1 MPRRAKA
8 ALTLPLLVLS
18 VFACS
23 SDDTAPGDPASP
35 CPSLPVASRFAGG
48 SPDGHADPFGA
59 KATKQARAGRIKDGA
74 LIKQPDTARNKVRVG
89 DFAIANS
96 KIAAYIEDK
105 GESDGYTTF
114 GGEILALETVGDDGR
129 PRGLSLY
136 GETLIALS
144 RQTVAP
150 ETVTVLNDGSDGKAA
165 VIRAEG
171 TLKNI
176 GFLDTFAG
184 LLRDE
189 YNIPAA
195 LDFILEPEAEHLRV
209 RLSLKN
215 TTQESLDFVGK
226 QMVGFFQSSRA
237 LTFTEAEGF
246 ADAKG
251 KNPWVGFD
259 ATQSSFAVRAVGST
273 LDTGLSVSGF
283 QYFSASGLTVDACAE
298 KTVEYLDFIPAQGNV
313 DGLREAVRRDQ
324 GEPAGRVVTGRVQD
338 AAGAAVPGALVHALG
353 ADGKYQTRVQA
364 DDTGAF
370 SLHAAAG
377 AATLHAT
384 ALGYPVSQPVA
395 LDASATSANVILDTA
410 GAIRV
415 VATED
420 GSNLPLPVRV
430 QIIPVAAVAAAPAA
444 FGVPSETEGRLHQAF
459 AMNGDITLAVPPGQH
474 RVLVTR
480 GYEYELLDQVVSVA
494 AGKPT
499 EVVAKLKHSV
509 DSAGVMCA
517 DFHVH
522 SHYSADSADLPVTK
536 VKSAVADGLD
546 IPFSSE
552 HEWIID
558 FQPIVQSLG
567 VSKWAH
573 GFPSSELTTFT
584 FGHFGIVPIQPKPDQ
599 VNNGAVPWLG
609 KSTKEIFAAVHA
621 QAEKPVLVVNHP
633 SGGGLSSFFSRTG
646 FERAQA
652 KGKGELWSDDFDAL
666 EVFNDSNFE
675 QNRAQSVGDWFAI
688 LNSGRNVWA
697 VGSSDSHFIRSTP
710 VGYPRTCMVF
720 GHDDPERLT
729 ADGVRDVLRSG
740 AATISGGLYLTVE
753 GPGGVRP
760 GGTGAAGAYKI
771 VVQAPSWLSA
781 KSLETI
787 VDGVTTDTVTLTATG
802 AGPGK
807 RYEATVNVQANSSAA
822 RHWVVFHASSDA
834 DLAPLH
840 PGRKAFAVSNPIFF

>member
-1 MPRRAKA
+1 MPRRAQP
-8 ALTLPLLVLS
+8 LLPLLVLS
-18 VFACS
+18 LFACS
-23 SDDTAPGDPASP
+23 SDDSAPGDPNSP
-35 CPSLPVASRFAGG
+35 CPALPVTSRFPGG
-48 SPDGHADPFGA
+48 SLDGHADPFGA
-59 KATKQARAGRIKDGA
+59 KASKQARAGRIKDPA

-150 ETVTVLNDGSDGKAA
+150 ESVTVLNDGSDGKAA
-165 VIRAEG
+165 VVRAEG

-176 GFLDTFAG
+176 RFLDTFAG

-195 LDFILEPEAEHLRV
+195 LDYILEPDAEHLRV

-215 TTQESLDFVGK
+215 TGTEAYDFVGK

-237 LTFTEAEGF
+237 LTFTESEGF
-246 ADAKG
+246 ADPKG
-251 KNPWVGFD
+251 KNAWVGFD
-259 ATQSSFAVRAVGST
+259 AAQSSFAVRAVGST
-273 LDTGLSVSGF
+273 IDSGLSVSGF
-283 QYFSASGLTVDACAE
+283 QYFSASGLTLDACAE
-298 KTVEYLDFIPAQGNV
+298 KSVDYLDFVPAQGNV
-313 DGLREAVRRDQ
+313 DALREAVRRDQ
-324 GEPAGRVVTGRVQD
+324 GEPAARVISGRVQD
-338 AAGAAVPGALVHALG
+338 ATGAAVPGALVHALT
-353 ADGKYQTRVQA
+353 ADGKYQTRVLA

-370 SLHAAAG
+370 SLHAVAG

-384 ALGYPVSQPVA
+384 SSGYPVSQPVSV
-395 LDASATSANVILDTA
+395 DASATTGTVVLDA
-410 GAIRV
+410 PGSIRV
-415 VATED
+415 IATED
-420 GSNLPLPVRV
+420 GSNAQLPVRV
-430 QIIPVAAVAAAPAA
+430 QVIPVAPVAPAPAA
-444 FGVPSETEGRLHQAF
+444 FGVQAEAEGRLHQAF

-480 GYEYELLDQVVSVA
+480 GYEYELLDQVVSVS
-494 AGKPT
+494 AGKVT
-499 EVVAKLKHSV
+499 EVPAKLKHSV
-509 DSAGVMCA
+509 DSTGFMCA

-522 SHYSADSADLPVTK
+522 SYFSADSADVPVNK

-552 HEWIID
+552 HEWVID

-584 FGHFGIVPIQPKPDQ
+584 FGHFGVVPIQPKPDQ
-599 VNNGAVPWLG
+599 VNNGAIPWIG

-633 SGGGLSSFFSRTG
+633 SGGSFQSFFSRTG
-646 FERAQA
+646 FERAQG

-675 QNRAQSVGDWFAI
+675 TNRAQSVGDWFAI

-697 VGSSDSHFIRSTP
+697 VGSSDSHYIRTSP
-710 VGYPRTCMVF
+710 VGYPRTCLFF

-740 AATISGGLYLTVE
+740 AASISGGLYMTVE
-753 GPGGVRP
+753 GPGGAKP
-760 GGTGAAGAYKI
+760 GGTSTAGAYKV

-781 KSLETI
+781 KSLEII
-787 VDGVTTDTVTLTATG
+787 VDGVTTETIALTATG
-802 AGPGK
+802 AGPSK
-807 RYEATVNVQANSSAA
+807 RYEATVSVQPNSSAP

-840 PGRKAFAVSNPIFF
+840 PGRKAFAASNPIFF